1 MSMSV
6 GSGGSDEPMMDINTT
21 PLIDV
26 MLVLIITLIMSIPVM
41 THAVKLDMPQPT
53 PGDPL
58 IEPPPVINL
67 TIDFDGKV
75 YWDGE
80 PLDLPTLEQRFR
92 SASSLDPQPE
102 LHIRPDK
109 WAKYDAV
116 AKVLAAAQRNRM
128 EKIGMVGGE
137 QFMD

>member
-1 MSMSV
+1 MGMSV

-41 THAVKLDMPQPT
+41 THAVKLDMPQPSNSVPPT
-53 PGDPL
+53 PPT
-58 IEPPPVINL
+58 VVNL
-67 TIDFDGKV
+67 VIDFDGKV

-80 PLDLPTLEQRFR
+80 PVDLPTLESRFR
-92 SASSLDPQPE
+92 GVANIEPQPE

-116 AKVLAAAQRNRM
+116 AQVLAAAQRNRM
-128 EKIGMVGGE
+128 EKIGMVGAE